1 MDNLNQ
7 FYCWSRKSRNTV
19 FNSVCS
25 KIHNKKAVKMIC
37 YISFFL
43 VKLIYLKGVNEIIEL
58 FLGSAKNT

>member
-1 MDNLNQ
+1 M
-7 FYCWSRKSRNTV
+7 
-19 FNSVCS
+19 CS

-58 FLGSAKNT
+58 FLGSAKNTWHGKIFLFKFIRIIISN